1 MEERAERW
9 RREGREIEGS
19 HLFQK
24 NRPIVAAKW
33 PACSPSPILPLCRFF
48 LLCYLF
54 MSPCNLIDFGIR
66 FTNAFLK
73 HQWQNLQNDRKAMAF
88 SLRLFYILI
97 QRAERQEREKY
108 ILFNGREDMTHLSL
122 ANPDSQRILTLNVAK
137 GKYRRSEWI
146 WNSSQSFLELAW
158 TYTHKVRL
166 ISHQNENVTGDI
178 WSVNLIDWGLKM
190 ESAVGGNSSPTNAVI
205 GVIAELRSVAQ
216 HSRKLQ

>member
-33 PACSPSPILPLCRFF
+33 PICSPSLILPLFF
-48 LLCYLF
+48 YDIF
-54 MSPCNLIDFGIR
+54 ISPCNLIDFGTRCTKCI
-66 FTNAFLK
+66 LK
-73 HQWQNLQNDRKAMAF
+73 HRWQHLKADRKATAF
-88 SLRLFYILI
+88 SLWLLYILI